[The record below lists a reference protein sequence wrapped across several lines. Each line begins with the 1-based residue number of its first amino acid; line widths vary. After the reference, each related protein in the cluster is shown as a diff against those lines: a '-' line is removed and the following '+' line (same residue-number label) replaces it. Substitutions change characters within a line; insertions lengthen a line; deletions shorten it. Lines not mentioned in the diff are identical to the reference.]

1 MSNEFDIENF
11 DALIAELP
19 NLSSTAPSAADK
31 ELYQQALAWI
41 RETGSFTTAKLQKH
55 LNIGYSKVGRIIDL
69 LEERGVLL
77 PATPQGY
84 SINPDAL

>member
-1 MSNEFDIENF
+1 MNDDSNF
-11 DALIAELP
+11 DDLVAFLTDAP
-19 NLSSTAPSAADK
+19 DVAPSADDEA
-31 ELYQQALAWI
+31 LYQQALAWI
-41 RETGSFTTAKLQKH
+41 RETGSYTTAKLQKH
-55 LNIGYSKVGRIIDL
+55 LNIGYSKAGRITDL